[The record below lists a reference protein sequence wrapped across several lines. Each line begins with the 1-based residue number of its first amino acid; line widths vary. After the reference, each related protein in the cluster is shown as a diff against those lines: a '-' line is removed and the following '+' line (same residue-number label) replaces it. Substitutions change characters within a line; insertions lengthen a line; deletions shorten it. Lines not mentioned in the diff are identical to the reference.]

1 MAERRRSSVP
11 AGRLLGLTLLL
22 VAPAVAVL
30 IGLVLLGHLGIV
42 AAVAAGLAII
52 VLTGAVLRPIVADL
66 LDVAAY
72 LRADLD
78 EDRTPPEARYSETA
92 RDIASAATFL
102 RQRAGLRVAAA
113 EARADSHAAL
123 LDCLPGPLLLID
135 QGRQVVRSNPAAEA
149 LLGRAVTNRPLASVL
164 RDPQILTAVDAALDD
179 GKRSELQIV
188 FTGPV
193 ERNFEVLV
201 EPLATATG
209 AGAPADGARLLVQLH
224 DITALVRT
232 EQMRA
237 DFVANASHEL
247 RTPLTS
253 VLGFI
258 ETLRGPARDDQDAHD
273 RFLAIMFQ
281 QATRMKRLIEDLL
294 SLSRIELREHTPPTG
309 RTDLRRILSQV
320 AEGLQIQAEEKGVGV
335 VLDIPA
341 KLPPVIGDADEL
353 TQVFQNLMSNA
364 IKYGRRDTAVTVSV
378 ERVGRGPAAMPHATR
393 TDALVVHVRDAGDG
407 IAKEHLPRLTERFYR
422 VDTARS
428 RELGGTGLGLAIVK
442 HIVNRHRG
450 ALTIDSTV
458 GRGSTFSVYLPPSP
472 GSFEDR

>member
-1 MAERRRSSVP
+1 MPEQRRSSVP
-11 AGRLLGLTLLL
+11 LGRVLGLTLLL
-22 VAPAVAVL
+22 TAPAAAAL
-30 IGLVLLGHLGIV
+30 IALILLGEV
-42 AAVAAGLAII
+42 AMIPAVAAGLAVVI
-52 VLTGAVLRPIVADL
+52 LTGAVVRPIVADL

-72 LRADLD
+72 LRADLG
-78 EDRTPPEARYSETA
+78 EDRPPPEARFSEAA
-92 RDIASAATFL
+92 RDVASAGTFL
-102 RQRAGLRVAAA
+102 RQRAMARVAAA
-113 EARADSHAAL
+113 DARAAAHAAL

-135 QGRQVVRSNPAAEA
+135 RVRQVVRSNPAAEL
-149 LLGRAVTNRPLASVL
+149 LLGRAVENRPLASVL
-164 RDPQILTAVDAALDD
+164 RDPQILAAVDAALDS

-201 EPLATATG
+201 EPV
-209 AGAPADGARLLVQLH
+209 AGNAAAADEPRLLVQLH
-224 DITALVRT
+224 DITALVRA

-273 RFLAIMFQ
+273 RFLGIMFQ
-281 QATRMKRLIEDLL
+281 QSTRMKRLIEDLL
-294 SLSRIELREHTPPTG
+294 SLSRIELREHTPPTA
-309 RTDLRRILSQV
+309 RVDLRRIVTSV
-320 AEGLQIQAEEKGVGV
+320 AEGLQIQAGDKGVEV

-341 KLPPVIGDADEL
+341 STPLVIADADEL

-364 IKYGRRDTAVTVSV
+364 IKYGRHGTPVTVSV
-378 ERVGRGPAAMPHATR
+378 ERVPRGPAAMPHATR
-393 TDALVVHVRDAGDG
+393 VDAVAVHVRDSGEG

-428 RELGGTGLGLAIVK
+428 REMGGTGLGLAIVK

-458 GRGSTFSVYLPPSP
+458 GQGSTFTVFLPPWR
-472 GSFEDR
+472 GE

>member
-1 MAERRRSSVP
+1 MPERRRSIVP
-11 AGRLLGLTLLL
+11 SGRLLGLALLL
-22 VAPAVAVL
+22 GAPAAAAL
-30 IGLVLLGHLGIV
+30 IGLVLLGKLAIV
-42 AAVAAGLAII
+42 PAVAAGVVVI
-52 VLTGAVLRPIVADL
+52 VLTAAVLRPIVADL

-72 LRADLD
+72 LRADVD
-78 EDRTPPEARYSETA
+78 EERTPPEARYSEAA
-92 RDIASAATFL
+92 RDVASAATFL
-102 RQRAGLRVAAA
+102 RQRVQARLRGAD
-113 EARADSHAAL
+113 ARATSHAAL
-123 LDCLPGPLLLID
+123 LDCLPGPLFLID
-135 QGRQVVRSNPAAEA
+135 AQRQVVRCNPAAEA
-149 LLGRAVTNRPLASVL
+149 LLGRPAECRPLPAVV
-164 RDPQILTAVDAALDD
+164 RDPAILAAVDAALDN
-179 GKRSELQIV
+179 GKRGELRVV

-201 EPLATATG
+201 EPLANAS
-209 AGAPADGARLLVQLH
+209 ADGARLLLQLH
-224 DITALVRT
+224 DITELVRT

-258 ETLRGPARDDQDAHD
+258 ETLRGPARDDQEAHD

-309 RTDLRRILSQV
+309 RTDLRRILTGV
-320 AEGLQIQAEEKGVGV
+320 ADGLQIQAEDKGVGLV
-335 VLDIPA
+335 VTVPGDT
-341 KLPPVIGDADEL
+341 PPVVGDADEL

-364 IKYGRRDTAVTVSV
+364 IKYGRAGTDVTVTV
-378 ERVGRGPAAMPHATR
+378 ERVARGPAAMPHVTR
-393 TDALVVHVRDAGDG
+393 ADALVVHVRDAGDG

-458 GRGSTFSVYLPPSP
+458 GKGSTFSVYLPPWH
-472 GSFEDR
+472 GE

>member
-1 MAERRRSSVP
+1 MARRRRSTVP
-11 AGRLLGLTLLL
+11 PGRLLGLALL
-22 VAPAVAVL
+22 VSAPAAAVL
-30 IGLVLLGHLGIV
+30 IGLALLGTLAIVPAIAAGIV
-42 AAVAAGLAII
+42 VV
-52 VLTGAVLRPIVADL
+52 VLTGAVLRPIVGDL
-66 LDVAAY
+66 LDVASY
-72 LRADLD
+72 LRADID
-78 EDRTPPEARYSETA
+78 EERTPPEARFSEAA
-92 RDIASAATFL
+92 RDVASAAAFM
-102 RQRAGLRVAAA
+102 RQRVQARLKAA
-113 EARADSHAAL
+113 EARASSHASL
-123 LDCLPGPLLLID
+123 LDSLPGPLFLID
-135 QGRQVVRSNPAAEA
+135 GQRQVVRCNPAAEA
-149 LLGRAVTNRPLASVL
+149 LLGRPAEGRPLPAVV
-164 RDPQILTAVDAALDD
+164 RDPQILAAVDAALDS
-179 GKRSELQIV
+179 GKRGELVVV

-193 ERNFEVLV
+193 ERTFEILA
-201 EPLATATG
+201 EPLPDAFD
-209 AGAPADGARLLVQLH
+209 DGARLLLQLH
-224 DITALVRT
+224 DITALVRA

-309 RTDLRRILSQV
+309 RADLRRVLKSV
-320 AEGLQIQAEEKGVGV
+320 TEGLQIQAEDKGVRLV
-335 VLDIPA
+335 VEISADA
-341 KLPPVIGDADEL
+341 PPVVGDADEL
-353 TQVFQNLMSNA
+353 TQVFQNLISNA
-364 IKYGRRDTAVTVSV
+364 IKYGRKGTDVTVTV
-378 ERVGRGPAAMPHATR
+378 ARVARGPAAMPHVTR
-393 TDALVVHVRDAGDG
+393 ADALAVHVRDEGDG

-458 GRGSTFSVYLPPSP
+458 GKGSTFSVFLPPWQ
-472 GSFEDR
+472 GE

>member
-1 MAERRRSSVP
+1 MAEQRRSSVP
-11 AGRLLGLTLLL
+11 TGRLLGLALLL
-22 VAPAVAVL
+22 AAPAVAVL
-30 IGLVLLGHLGIV
+30 IALVLLGHLEIV
-42 AAVAAGLAII
+42 AAVAAGLSII
-52 VLTGAVLRPIVADL
+52 LLTGAMVRPIVADL
-66 LDVAAY
+66 LDAATY

-92 RDIASAATFL
+92 RDVASAATFL
-102 RQRAGLRVAAA
+102 RQRAGLRVTAA
-113 EARADSHAAL
+113 EARAESHAAL

-135 QGRQVVRSNPAAEA
+135 QTRQVVRSNPAAET
-149 LLGRAVTNRPLASVL
+149 LLGRAVTDRPLASVL
-164 RDPQILTAVDAALDD
+164 RDPQVLAAVDAALDD
-179 GKRSELQIV
+179 GKHSELQIILS
-188 FTGPV
+188 GPI

-201 EPLATATG
+201 EPLTNAAL
-209 AGAPADGARLLVQLH
+209 ADGARVLVQLH

-309 RTDLRRILSQV
+309 RADLRRILSQV
-320 AEGLQIQAEEKGVGV
+320 AEGLQIQAEDKGVHV
-335 VLDIPA
+335 VLDIPV
-341 KLPPVIGDADEL
+341 KLPAVIGDADEL

-393 TDALVVHVRDAGDG
+393 IDAVVVHVQDGGDG

-458 GRGSTFSVYLPPSP
+458 GQGSTFSVYLPPSP
-472 GSFEDR
+472 TLLDND

>member
-1 MAERRRSSVP
+1 MAEQRRFSVP

-42 AAVAAGLAII
+42 TAVAAGLAT
-52 VLTGAVLRPIVADL
+52 VTLTGAVVRPIVADL
-66 LDVAAY
+66 LAVAAF

-78 EDRTPPEARYSETA
+78 EDRAPPEARYSETA
-92 RDIASAATFL
+92 RDVASAATFL
-102 RQRAGLRVAAA
+102 RQRAGQRVTAA
-113 EARADSHAAL
+113 EARAESHAAL

-135 QGRQVVRSNPAAEA
+135 QGRQVVRSNPAAET
-149 LLGRAVTNRPLASVL
+149 LLGRTVTDRPLASVL
-164 RDPQILTAVDAALDD
+164 RDPQVLTAVDAALDT
-179 GKRSELQIV
+179 GKHSELQIV
-188 FTGPV
+188 LSGPV

-201 EPLATATG
+201 EPLLNAAL
-209 AGAPADGARLLVQLH
+209 ADGARVLVQLH

-309 RTDLRRILSQV
+309 RADLRRILSQV
-320 AEGLQIQAEEKGVGV
+320 AEGLQIQAEDKGVGI
-335 VLDIPA
+335 VLELPP

-364 IKYGRRDTAVTVSV
+364 IKYGRRDTAVTVAV

-393 TDALVVHVRDAGDG
+393 SDALAVHVRDAGDG

-472 GSFEDR
+472 ALSQDE